1 MSKKHNEVPVGAL
14 VRLRS
19 DNSIG
24 VVTGMLTGSGKY
36 GIYTIKWIVDYSDN
50 QNFQQSMFFEV
61 IG

>member
-1 MSKKHNEVPVGAL
+1 MSKKYNEVPVGAL

-36 GIYTIKWIVDYSDN
+36 GIYTIRWIVDYNDN

>member
-36 GIYTIKWIVDYSDN
+36 GIYTIRWIVDYNDN